1 MADVLFVGARDNW
14 TQWVVD
20 RAGLIPLM
28 SGLLSQHNNAPARID
43 ALKDVIDARIG
54 GTNLFSW
61 LNMAKLIEMQVA
73 LNLTEG
79 QLRWVIENSK
89 TNMSHKVIDQIF
101 PFFLLH
107 RNEPPFL
114 DAVSLHIDLMMISN
128 NEYFIAN
135 QQAGFPEFGTEAW
148 AGTINFSVE
157 EIPKTTVAEKA
168 LAIVF
173 PVPALAIYRN
183 RTIARDKQHAFWG
196 TDPNIIWLGKG
207 DAFLHT
213 YYQAINTQDV
223 GAYITKLFSDAHET
237 EHPPVL
243 HLETEMDL
251 FNNAIGIQLGS
262 ANSSADIHEMADIV
276 QDNILSGACRY
287 LDPVD
292 HDLSPP
298 YVSDCSTCL
307 NGILPMTVIKRTD
320 Q

>member
-1 MADVLFVGARDNW
+1 MRRPLVFSAGYRFLY
-14 TQWVVD
+14 VD

-61 LNMAKLIEMQVA
+61 ANMVKLIEMQVS

-79 QLRWVIENSK
+79 QLRWVMEHSK
-89 TNMSHKVIDQIF
+89 TNMPNKVIDQIF
-101 PFFLLH
+101 PFFQLH
-107 RNEPPFL
+107 QNEPSFL
-114 DAVSLHIDLMMISN
+114 DAIPLHIGLMMTSN
-128 NEYFIAN
+128 SEYFVAN
-135 QQAGFPEFGTEAW
+135 QQAGFPEFGTETW

-157 EIPKTTVAEKA
+157 ELPKTTAAEKA
-168 LAIVF
+168 LAVIF
-173 PVPALAIYRN
+173 PAQALIIYQNRAPARS
-183 RTIARDKQHAFWG
+183 KQRAFWG
-196 TDPNIIWLGKG
+196 TDPNITWLGKG

-223 GAYITKLFSDAHET
+223 GGYITKLFSDAHET
-237 EHPPVL
+237 EHPTIL
-243 HLETEMDL
+243 HLETEMDI

-262 ANSSADIHEMADIV
+262 TNSSADIHEMADIV

-292 HDLSPP
+292 HALSP
-298 YVSDCSTCL
+298 SNSIGCSTCL
-307 NGILPMTVIKRTD
+307 NGILPNTILKRTD